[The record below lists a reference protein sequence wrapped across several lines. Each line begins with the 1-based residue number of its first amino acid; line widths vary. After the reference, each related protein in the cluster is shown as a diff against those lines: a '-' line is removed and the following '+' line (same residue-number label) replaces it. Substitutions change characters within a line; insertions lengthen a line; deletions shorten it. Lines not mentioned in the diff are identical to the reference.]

1 MNTPSEIA
9 IIGAGI
15 AGLACARR
23 LQLAGVSVTLIDK
36 SRGPG
41 GRMSTRRGEQ
51 WQCDHGA
58 QYFTARHP
66 QFRAEVERWLKAG
79 VAARWQP
86 RLTVFGS
93 ELEHELDPALE
104 RFVGVPRMT
113 SPARWL
119 ADDLDLISQATVR
132 LIAPLNG
139 GWKITSHEHGEH
151 SPLYKSVVIAVPA
164 PQAEPLLRP
173 RAPMLADVAL
183 QANMLGCWAM
193 MLNYPAPLDLPFDA
207 AFVNT
212 GPLRWVSCNSSK
224 PGRTGMDTWLLHASA
239 EWSEAHLDDKPEDV
253 ARELLEAFTALG
265 GSLPATWTVH
275 RWRYANTAPPLQ
287 HGSVWDTA
295 LGLGLCGDWLNGGKV
310 EGAWLSGHALA
321 EQILL
326 TLDQRRFGH

>member
-1 MNTPSEIA
+1 MNTPPEIA

-23 LQLAGVSVTLIDK
+23 LQLAGVSVTVIDK

-41 GRMSTRRGEQ
+41 GRMSTRRGEH

-58 QYFTARHP
+58 QYFTARQP
-66 QFRAEVERWLKAG
+66 LFRAEVERWLKAG

-86 RLTVFGS
+86 RLKVFGGAQ
-93 ELEHELDPALE
+93 EHELDQALE

-119 ADDLDLISQATVR
+119 ADDLELIMQATVR
-132 LIAPLNG
+132 LIQPLNG

-151 SPLYKSVVIAVPA
+151 LPLYKSVVIAVPA

-173 RAPMLADVAL
+173 RAPMLADVAI
-183 QANMLGCWAM
+183 QANMRGCWAM
-193 MLNYPAPLDLPFDA
+193 MLNYPTPLELSFDA

-212 GPLRWVSCNSSK
+212 GPLRWVARNSSK
-224 PGRTGMDTWLLHASA
+224 PGRTGLETWLLHASG
-239 EWSEAHLDDKPEDV
+239 EWSDAHIEDKPEDV
-253 ARELLEAFTALG
+253 ARELLDAFTALG
-265 GSLPATWTVH
+265 GDEPATWSLH
-275 RWRYANTAPPLQ
+275 RWRYADTVPPLQ
-287 HGSVWDTA
+287 HGAVWDTA

-326 TLDQRRFGH
+326 TLDQRRYS